1 MHLSGGYLVGLE
13 QPNSVPTDVLSPT
26 AGVKTQL
33 QKYEGRLAGYVHSQL
48 QEVLFGFYR
57 VEGGFG
63 VRSAFSKVDLSL
75 AAYCVGSYRPGIRAS
90 DLFKVEVKPEYL
102 EPLKFILNSRSHPW
116 PTFVHNHKR
125 TEEDVMVSIA
135 INILVKLCTEVT
147 MEKRYSTPLREPL
160 LSFSDLGLGS
170 PETWHG
176 TPDARVRGTQVVH
189 RMKSDIEDAAG
200 EDSSDNESAS
210 SDGRCIG

>member
-1 MHLSGGYLVGLE
+1 M
-13 QPNSVPTDVLSPT
+13 
-26 AGVKTQL
+26 
-33 QKYEGRLAGYVHSQL
+33 
-48 QEVLFGFYR
+48 
-57 VEGGFG
+57 
-63 VRSAFSKVDLSL
+63 SL

-210 SDGRCIG
+210 SDRNTAPMEAKIKYKEANLYQAVSTCGCFFLHRKITPSWSKCMCTNYSY